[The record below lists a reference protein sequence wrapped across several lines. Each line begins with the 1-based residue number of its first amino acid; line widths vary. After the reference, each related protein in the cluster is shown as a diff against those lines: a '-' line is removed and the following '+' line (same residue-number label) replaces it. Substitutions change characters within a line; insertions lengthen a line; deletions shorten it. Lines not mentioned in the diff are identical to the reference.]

1 MNLNTLKAFRQQAYE
16 SMQHRADSLFSLCDA
31 LLSEPAAHSLPELS
45 YSPFFERRWPSI
57 YAALADGSVNCDE
70 LRTLCVSS
78 VLAEVPEDAPVWI
91 AVDATVVERPEA
103 HTSEDRGYIA
113 VSNLP
118 LADKAISIGWMLS
131 VVGLLPEPAS
141 SWAPPLD
148 VQRIESSQTAI
159 GVAIDQLRQ
168 LQPLFG
174 SRRLIVVA
182 DRAYGTPEMLRACR
196 ELGYSVLI
204 RLTSNRKLYRK
215 AVRTH
220 SRGPMPKD
228 GPLLQGTRP
237 ETQADPSAVWEAT
250 DEAGRQTRISR
261 FDELH
266 FQQARDVLVSVI
278 RVERASARG
287 TKRDPRVSWFLTLDD
302 VLPLSQVPVRYARRF
317 SQEHFF
323 RFCKQDLLW
332 TQPRVRTPSQFLLW
346 SWIVAL
352 AFLQLY
358 LARPLGLATLLPW
371 EAKGRAVTPRQ
382 VRRVMPVLLGQL
394 GTPVRACQPRG
405 KAPGRAKGF
414 RPHPA
419 QRHPVIYKRSAK
431 KKKPKKAAPT

>member
-1 MNLNTLKAFRQQAYE
+1 MNLNILKAFRQQTYE
-16 SMQHRADSLFSLCDA
+16 SMQQRADSLFSLCDA

-57 YAALADGSVNCDE
+57 YAALADGKVNCDE

-78 VLAEVPEDAPVWI
+78 LLAEVPEDALIWI
-91 AVDATVVERPEA
+91 AVDATPVERAEA
-103 HTSEDRGYIA
+103 QTSEDRGYIP

-118 LADKAISIGWMLS
+118 RADKAISIGWMVS
-131 VVGLLPEPAS
+131 VVGLLPEQAS

-159 GVAIDQLRQ
+159 GVAIEQLRQ
-168 LQPLFG
+168 LKPLFG
-174 SRRLIVVA
+174 SRRVIVVA
-182 DRAYGTPEMLRACR
+182 DRADGTPEMLRACR

-204 RLTSNRKLYRK
+204 RLKSNRKLYRK
-215 AVRTH
+215 AVRIH
-220 SRGPMPKD
+220 KRGPTPKD

-266 FQQARDVLVSVI
+266 FQQARDLLVSVI

-287 TKRDPRVSWFLTLDD
+287 SKRDPRVSWFLSLDD
-302 VLPLSQVPVRYARRF
+302 GLPLPQVPQRYALRF

-352 AFLQLY
+352 AFVQLY
-358 LARPLGLATLLPW
+358 LARPLGLQALLPW
-371 EAKGRAVTPRQ
+371 EAKGRPVTPRQ
-382 VRRVMPVLLGQL
+382 VRRVMPALLTPL

-405 KAPGRAKGF
+405 KASGRAKGF

-419 QRHPVIYKRSAK
+419 QRYPVIYKTSK
-431 KKKPKKAAPT
+431 KRKNGKKVRVT